1 MTAAQMIGY
10 ISMATDATLDLAVI
24 KSLVVVLVSNTKDK
38 NTAVQADSELAL
50 VSLLK
55 LRQGQEVYQVSWGLG
70 LGGMGVRRGL
80 KGKGEAQPTWY
91 IISKLYI

>member
-10 ISMATDATLDLAVI
+10 ISTATDEALDMAVI

-38 NTAVQADSELAL
+38 NTAVQADSEFAL

-55 LRQGQEVYQVSWGLG
+55 LRQGQDVYQVFFSLS
-70 LGGMGVRRGL
+70 LSPFLIR
-80 KGKGEAQPTWY
+80 K
-91 IISKLYI
+91 